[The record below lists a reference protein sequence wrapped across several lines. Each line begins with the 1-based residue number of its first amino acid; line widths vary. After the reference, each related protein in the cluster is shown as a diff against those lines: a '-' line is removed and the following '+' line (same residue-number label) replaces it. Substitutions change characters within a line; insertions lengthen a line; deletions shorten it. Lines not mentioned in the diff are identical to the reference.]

1 LRHAGFLARGGA
13 NAAPTAQE
21 TPGTRSMS
29 QFCLRFPRAYR
40 LKPVGEREE
49 DALSLVTIGAS
60 NQSVLV
66 PYSPNL
72 EYVVVSGGLEALPIE
87 SRDFRAETL
96 GALPSLWA
104 RLRLAFFFRKK
115 KCLRYDEFS
124 LFSVGPKAE
133 RKRFTR
139 YNQDWINIGVTVDSD
154 LAAKHPELLYGWPP
168 VVGPAQVTDRP
179 ADVPAAI
186 VAHVYYEDT
195 WSDIAGALGGLT
207 IPFDLIVTTVAGR
220 ERLIETIRRSY
231 PAAQIEIMENRG
243 RDIGPFLTLLERG
256 RLDGYRYICKIHGK
270 KSIDGGRK
278 MHTGEMWR
286 RRLLFDLIGAPG
298 AASAAIDMFER
309 DPSVGMIGPKVFRL
323 PKAGYSEDLSWSANR
338 PLTLKIAERMGMP
351 VDKFQ
356 LDFFGGTMFWVR
368 PEALR
373 PLRDLHLAADMPYES
388 GLIDGDLPHALER
401 VLPTS
406 VLVAGYR
413 LADSEGYEAIQA
425 REGATGI
432 AHSTGAGP
440 LAASVRA

>member
-1 LRHAGFLARGGA
+1 M
-13 NAAPTAQE
+13 T
-21 TPGTRSMS
+21 

-154 LAAKHPELLYGWPP
+154 LAAKHPELLYGWPA

-195 WSDIAGALGGLT
+195 WSDIAGALRGLT

-256 RLDGYRYICKIHGK
+256 RLDSYRYICKVHGK

-278 MHTGEMWR
+278 MYTGEMWR
-286 RRLLFDLIGAPG
+286 RRLLFDLLGAPG
-298 AASAAIDMFER
+298 AANAAIDMFDR
-309 DPSVGMIGPKVFRL
+309 DPSVGMIGAKVFRL

-338 PLTLKIAERMGMP
+338 PMTLKIAERMGMP
-351 VDKFQ
+351 ADKFQ

-368 PEALR
+368 PEALK
-373 PLRDLHLAADMPYES
+373 PLRDLHLAAEMPYES

-406 VLVAGYR
+406 VLAAGYK

-425 REGATGI
+425 HGGTDGI